1 LFVTGAN
8 VPANGTLSFTHD
20 SLQNFISSVS
30 SGYQYNEASAT
41 ISWAFGEIQ
50 PGTYERFNIKLNL
63 PASTPL
69 GTFINYRLTAD
80 PVAGDFHP
88 ADNIKE
94 TQLTVVGSYDPNDKQ
109 VFPAGEGEKGSITRA
124 DSMLTYQVRFQN
136 TGTDTAFTVVVL
148 DEIEEDLDI
157 TSIRPGPSSHPYTL
171 NVLDGNVLE
180 FRFENIMLPD
190 SFVNEPASNGYVLFD
205 IKTKRDLPW
214 GTKIENTAAIYF
226 DFNEPIITNTTI
238 NTLLQP
244 TNTNNL
250 TAANLPL
257 SISPNPGRDLA
268 VLKLSL
274 EEATQVDLAL
284 YNTRGHLITQYLNK
298 EQLQSGMHQ
307 VRFEEA
313 DLPQGIYFVVLKTAD
328 GMMGMEKWVKI

>member
-1 LFVTGAN
+1 M
-8 VPANGTLSFTHD
+8 
-20 SLQNFISSVS
+20 
-30 SGYQYNEASAT
+30 E
-41 ISWAFGEIQ
+41 E
-50 PGTYERFNIKLNL
+50 K
-63 PASTPL
+63 
-69 GTFINYRLTAD
+69 
-80 PVAGDFHP
+80 
-88 ADNIKE
+88 
-94 TQLTVVGSYDPNDKQ
+94 QLIVVGSYDPNDKQ
-109 VFPAGEGEKGSITRA
+109 VSPAGEGEEGFIGRTDSI
-124 DSMLTYQVRFQN
+124 LTYQVRFQN

-148 DEIEEDLDI
+148 DEIDEGLDI
-157 TSIRPGPSSHPYTL
+157 SSIRPGPSSHPYKL

-244 TNTNNL
+244 TNVNNL
-250 TAANLPL
+250 TDANLPL

-268 VLKLSL
+268 VLKFSL

-284 YNTRGHLITQYLNK
+284 YDTRGHLITQYLKN
-298 EQLQSGMHQ
+298 ENLQNGEHQ
-307 VRFEEA
+307 VRFEEV

-328 GMMGMEKWVKI
+328 GMMGMEKWVKL